1 MVRRRTVLLGL
12 IVGSVMAMAD
22 QGAVLAAEWSME
34 PSLGIKGEY
43 NSNLILTAAPHEAT
57 YGHWVSPA
65 LKFSRATENLDI
77 SGKTAADFVGYYGG
91 VERGLTNLYFPAS
104 VRYRLDKHT
113 LSFDGGFTR
122 DNTLRGELLQTGVVL
137 GFTQRNLWTVVPS
150 WTYAVTER
158 LSLQGTYNYSNA
170 SYESGARLGLLN
182 YEVHGETLAMSYQ
195 LTEKDRMQMIGT
207 YTNFSVPAANALRS
221 NIGGVQMSLAHSFAD
236 TITATVTGGPQ
247 IVSSGI
253 QVRAVHLQDTQ
264 VVWVASGNIRKQWTD
279 GYVELVG
286 GRQINPSGFGLLIRT
301 DRIGINAA
309 KELAETLTVSLSGQ
323 VFFASSVTSSVA
335 PIPLPTSR
343 YVNVTPML
351 RWKFD
356 EWWAVDVAY
365 TYGRR
370 DLDSLDQTGIAH
382 AATFMLTYYPPK
394 LAVGR

>member
-1 MVRRRTVLLGL
+1 MRERRTFLWAV
-12 IVGSVMAMAD
+12 IMGSIMALAGRGEV
-22 QGAVLAAEWSME
+22 QAAEWSME

-57 YGHWVSPA
+57 YGHWVSPT
-65 LKFSRATENLDI
+65 LKLSGATENFDV
-77 SGKTAADFVGYYGG
+77 SWKPAADFVRYYGG
-91 VERGLTNLYFPAS
+91 VERGLTNLHFPAS
-104 VRYRLDKHT
+104 VRYRLEKHT

-137 GFTQRNLWTVVPS
+137 GFTQRNLWTFSPS
-150 WTYAVTER
+150 WSYAVTER
-158 LSLQGTYNYSNA
+158 LSFQGTYNYSNA
-170 SYESGARLGLLN
+170 HYESGARLGLLN
-182 YEVHGETLAMSYQ
+182 YEVHGGTLSMSYQ
-195 LTEKDRMQMIGT
+195 LTERDRLQAIGT

-221 NIGGVQMSLAHSFAD
+221 NIGGIQVSLAHSFTE

-247 IVSSGI
+247 VVSSGI
-253 QVRAVHLQDTQ
+253 QGRAVQLQDTQ
-264 VVWVASGNIRKQWTD
+264 VVWVANGHIRKQWEN

-301 DRIGINAA
+301 DRIGVNMA
-309 KELAETLTVSLSGQ
+309 KDLTETLTVSLGGQ
-323 VFFASSVTSSVA
+323 VFLASSVTSSVA
-335 PIPLPTSR
+335 PIALPTSR

-370 DLDSLDQTGIAH
+370 DLDSLNQTGIAH
-382 AATFMLTYYPPK
+382 AATVMLTYYPTRMT
-394 LAVGR
+394 VGR